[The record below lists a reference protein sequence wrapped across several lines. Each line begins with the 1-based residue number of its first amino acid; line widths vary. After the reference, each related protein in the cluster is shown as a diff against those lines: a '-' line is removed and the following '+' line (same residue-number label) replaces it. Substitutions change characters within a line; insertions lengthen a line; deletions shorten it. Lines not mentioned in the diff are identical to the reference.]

1 MTAQHVT
8 NYGVCGLCAAVFGF
22 LALFPC
28 TVTGYHI
35 CPCPACCVCALQY
48 AMAALSYNE
57 MSSPRWSTPVTFPDA
72 NGVPT
77 TRTLGEW
84 VLINSGLFTE
94 SYW

>member
-1 MTAQHVT
+1 MRLLYVSC
-8 NYGVCGLCAAVFGF
+8 VLLFGF
-22 LALFPC
+22 AC
-28 TVTGYHI
+28 TVDTGSPAGFYT
-35 CPCPACCVCALQY
+35 CPCHMCCVCVLQY

-77 TRTLGEW
+77 TRTLGDW